1 MTTTILAWKDTLKK
15 VKEIIDKAPIG
26 YVLDY
31 EISPDK
37 TLKEALISVTGKTF
51 VARAKI
57 SKIAPYENEKN
68 VLKKK
73 KDKLKTIVQIEKI
86 EEIQDDI
93 VNYEEITGGSI
104 DKILS
109 FAVLARKEEA
119 KIEFRDPMEGK
130 LSSEVKSIIRQ
141 VEKEGSNLPVKIAE
155 QLVAARKKY
164 GIGEKDFDKLIRVTL
179 EKYKENGVVP
189 FEAVGIVGAQ
199 SIGEPGTQMTMRTFH
214 FAGVAEM
221 DVTLGL
227 PRLIEIVDA
236 RKTPSTPSMT
246 IFLTEKARGDEDK
259 AVGLARSI
267 EATTL
272 LDIADIEVNTTE
284 SYVLIML
291 DRQKMQERGLKR
303 EEILP
308 RLKKIRMQKTTIT
321 EEENEIRLSLD
332 EPSFKR
338 IYQLYENLKTFQ
350 VKGLDGIKRAIVK
363 FDQKAKEWI
372 IYTQGSNLAGVME
385 LKDVDYARTKTND
398 IIEISQVLGVEAAR
412 EAIIEES
419 TSTLHN
425 AGLTTDIRHLM
436 LVADMMTFSG
446 VVEAIGRHGISGKKA
461 SVLARAAFEITSKH
475 LLNAGLIGEVDRLNG
490 VAENII
496 VGQPITLGTGAVKL
510 SYRREE

>member
-1 MTTTILAWKDTLKK
+1 MTILAWKDTLKK
-15 VKEIIDKAPIG
+15 VKEILEKAPIG
-26 YVLDY
+26 YCLDY
-31 EISPDK
+31 EIPADK
-37 TLKEALISVTGKTF
+37 SIKEALITVTGKTF
-51 VARAKI
+51 VAKAKI
-57 SKIAPYENEKN
+57 SKIAPYQNEKN

-73 KDKLKTIVQIEKI
+73 KDKLKTLITIEKI

-93 VNYEEITGGSI
+93 VNYEEVSGGSV
-104 DKILS
+104 DKVLS
-109 FAVLARKEEA
+109 FAVIVKKEEA
-119 KIEFRDPMEGK
+119 KIELPDHMEGK
-130 LSSEVKSIIRQ
+130 LSSEVKSLIRQ
-141 VEKEGSNLPVKIAE
+141 VEKDGNSLPVKIAE
-155 QLVAARKKY
+155 QLTAAKKHY
-164 GIGEKDFDKLIRVTL
+164 GIGEKDFEKLIKATL
-179 EKYKENGVVP
+179 EKYKETGVDP
-189 FEAVGIVGAQ
+189 YEAVGIVGAQ

-246 IFLTEKARGDEDK
+246 IFLTEKARGDEDR
-259 AVGLARSI
+259 AVSLARSI
-267 EATTL
+267 ESTTL
-272 LDIADIEVNTTE
+272 LDVADIEVNTTE
-284 SYVLIML
+284 GYVLILL
-291 DRQKMQERGLKR
+291 DKQKMQERGLKR
-303 EEILP
+303 EEIMP
-308 RLKKIRMQKTTIT
+308 KLKKIRMQKTVIS
-321 EEENEIRLSLD
+321 EEENKIRLSQE
-332 EPSFKR
+332 EPSYKK

-363 FDQKAKEWI
+363 FDQKAKEWV

-385 LKDVDYARTKTND
+385 LKDVDYTRTKTND

-425 AGLTTDIRHLM
+425 AGLNTDIRHLM
-436 LVADMMTFSG
+436 LVSDMMTFSG
-446 VVEAIGRHGISGKKA
+446 NVEAIGRHGISGKKA

-475 LLNAGLIGEVDRLNG
+475 LLNAGLIGEVDKLNG

>member
-1 MTTTILAWKDTLKK
+1 MTILAWKDTLKK
-15 VKEIIDKAPIG
+15 VKELEDKVPIN
-26 YVLDY
+26 YCLDY
-31 EISPDK
+31 DIPQDK
-37 TLKEALISVTGKTF
+37 TIKEALITITGKTF
-51 VARAKI
+51 VAKAKI
-57 SKIAPYENEKN
+57 SKISPYENQKN
-68 VLKKK
+68 VLRKK
-73 KDKLKTIVQIEKI
+73 KDKLKSCITIEKI
-86 EEIQDDI
+86 QEIQDDI
-93 VNYEEITGGSI
+93 VNYEETSGGSV

-109 FAVLARKEEA
+109 FAILSKKEEA
-119 KIEFRDPMEGK
+119 KIELPKRMEGDLSAEVRSVLKQAEKEGK
-130 LSSEVKSIIRQ
+130 L
-141 VEKEGSNLPVKIAE
+141 LPIKIAQ
-155 QLVAARKKY
+155 QLVEAKKKY
-164 GIGEKDFDKLIRVTL
+164 GIDTKDFDKLLKATIS
-179 EKYKENGVVP
+179 KYKETEVDP
-189 FEAVGIVGAQ
+189 YEAVGIVGAQ

-246 IFLTEKARGDEDK
+246 IFLSEKARGNEDR
-259 AVGLARSI
+259 AVSLARSI
-267 EATTL
+267 ESTTL
-272 LDIADIEVNTTE
+272 LDIADLEVNTTE
-284 SYVLIML
+284 SYVLIMI
-291 DRQKMQERGLKR
+291 DKQKLQERGIKR

-308 RLKKIRMQKTTIT
+308 KLKKIRMQKTSM
-321 EEENEIRLSLD
+321 EEGESQIKISLD

-350 VKGLDGIKRAIVK
+350 VKGLAGIKRAIVK

-385 LKDVDYARTKTND
+385 LKDVDFARTKTND
-398 IIEISQVLGVEAAR
+398 IIEISQVLGIEAAR

-425 AGLTTDIRHLM
+425 AGLNTDIRHLM
-436 LVADMMTFSG
+436 LVSDMMTFAG
-446 VVEAIGRHGISGKKA
+446 TVEAIGRHGISGKKA

-475 LLNAGLIGEVDRLNG
+475 LLNAGLTGEVDKLNG

-510 SYRREE
+510 AYRKED

>member
-1 MTTTILAWKDTLKK
+1 MTILAWKDTLKK
-15 VKEIIDKAPIG
+15 VKEILEKAPIG
-26 YVLDY
+26 YCLDY
-31 EISPDK
+31 EIPADK
-37 TLKEALISVTGKTF
+37 SIKEALITVTGKTF
-51 VARAKI
+51 IAKAKI
-57 SKIAPYENEKN
+57 SKIAPYQNEKN

-73 KDKLKTIVQIEKI
+73 KDKLKTLITIEKI

-93 VNYEEITGGSI
+93 VNYEEVSGGSV
-104 DKILS
+104 DKVLS
-109 FAVLARKEEA
+109 FAVIVKKEEA
-119 KIEFRDPMEGK
+119 KIELPDHMEGK
-130 LSSEVKSIIRQ
+130 LNSEVKSLIRQ
-141 VEKEGSNLPVKIAE
+141 VEKDGNSLPVKIAE
-155 QLVAARKKY
+155 QLTAAKKHY
-164 GIGEKDFDKLIRVTL
+164 GIGEKDFEKLIKATL
-179 EKYKENGVVP
+179 EKYKETGVDP
-189 FEAVGIVGAQ
+189 YEAVGIVGAQ

-246 IFLTEKARGDEDK
+246 IFLTEKARGDEDR
-259 AVGLARSI
+259 AVSLARSI
-267 EATTL
+267 ESTTL
-272 LDIADIEVNTTE
+272 LDVADIEVNTTE
-284 SYVLIML
+284 GYVLILL
-291 DRQKMQERGLKR
+291 DKQKMQERGLKR
-303 EEILP
+303 EEIMP
-308 RLKKIRMQKTTIT
+308 KLKKIRMQKTVIS
-321 EEENEIRLSLD
+321 EEENKIRLSQE
-332 EPSFKR
+332 EPSYKK

-363 FDQKAKEWI
+363 FDQKAKEWV

-425 AGLTTDIRHLM
+425 AGLNTDIRHLM
-436 LVADMMTFSG
+436 LVSDMMTFSG
-446 VVEAIGRHGISGKKA
+446 NVEAIGRHGISGKKA

-475 LLNAGLIGEVDRLNG
+475 LLNAGLIGEVDKLNG

>member
-1 MTTTILAWKDTLKK
+1 MTILAWKDTLKK
-15 VKEIIDKAPIG
+15 VKEILEKAPIG
-26 YVLDY
+26 YCLDY
-31 EISPDK
+31 EIPADK
-37 TLKEALISVTGKTF
+37 SIKEALITVTGKTF
-51 VARAKI
+51 VAKANI
-57 SKIAPYENEKN
+57 SKIAPYQNEKN

-73 KDKLKTIVQIEKI
+73 KDKLKTLITIEKI

-93 VNYEEITGGSI
+93 VNYEEVSGGSV
-104 DKILS
+104 DKVLS
-109 FAVLARKEEA
+109 FAVIVKKEEA
-119 KIEFRDPMEGK
+119 KIELPDHMEGK
-130 LSSEVKSIIRQ
+130 LSSEVKSLIRQ
-141 VEKEGSNLPVKIAE
+141 VEKDGNSLPVKIAE
-155 QLVAARKKY
+155 QLTTAKKHY
-164 GIGEKDFDKLIRVTL
+164 GIGEKDFEKLIKATL
-179 EKYKENGVVP
+179 EKYKETGVDP
-189 FEAVGIVGAQ
+189 YEAVGIVGAQ

-246 IFLTEKARGDEDK
+246 IFLTEKARGDEDR
-259 AVGLARSI
+259 AVSLARSI
-267 EATTL
+267 ESTTL
-272 LDIADIEVNTTE
+272 LDVADIEVNTTE
-284 SYVLIML
+284 GYVLILL
-291 DRQKMQERGLKR
+291 DKQKMQERGLKR
-303 EEILP
+303 EEIMP
-308 RLKKIRMQKTTIT
+308 KLKKIRMQKTAIS
-321 EEENEIRLSLD
+321 EEENKIRLSQE
-332 EPSFKR
+332 EPSYKK

-363 FDQKAKEWI
+363 FDQKAKEWV

-385 LKDVDYARTKTND
+385 LKDVDYTRTKTND

-425 AGLTTDIRHLM
+425 AGLNTDIRHLM
-436 LVADMMTFSG
+436 LVSDMMTFSG
-446 VVEAIGRHGISGKKA
+446 NVEAIGRHGISGKKA

-475 LLNAGLIGEVDRLNG
+475 LLNAGLIGEVDKLNG

>member
-1 MTTTILAWKDTLKK
+1 MTILAWKDTLKK
-15 VKEIIDKAPIG
+15 VKEILEKAPIG
-26 YVLDY
+26 YCLDY
-31 EISPDK
+31 EIPADK
-37 TLKEALISVTGKTF
+37 SIKEALITVTGKTF
-51 VARAKI
+51 VAKAKI
-57 SKIAPYENEKN
+57 SKIAPYQNEKN

-73 KDKLKTIVQIEKI
+73 KDKLKTLITIEKI

-93 VNYEEITGGSI
+93 VNYEEVSGGSV
-104 DKILS
+104 DKVLS
-109 FAVLARKEEA
+109 FAVIVKKEEA
-119 KIEFRDPMEGK
+119 KIELPDHMEGK
-130 LSSEVKSIIRQ
+130 LNSEVKSLIRQ
-141 VEKEGSNLPVKIAE
+141 VEKDGNSLPVKIAE
-155 QLVAARKKY
+155 QLTAAKKHY
-164 GIGEKDFDKLIRVTL
+164 GIGEKDFEKLIKATL
-179 EKYKENGVVP
+179 EKYKETGVDP
-189 FEAVGIVGAQ
+189 YEAVGIVGAQ

-246 IFLTEKARGDEDK
+246 IFLTEKARGDEDR
-259 AVGLARSI
+259 AVSLARSI
-267 EATTL
+267 ESTTL
-272 LDIADIEVNTTE
+272 LDVADIEVNTTE
-284 SYVLIML
+284 GYVLILL
-291 DRQKMQERGLKR
+291 DKQKMQERGLKR
-303 EEILP
+303 EEIMP
-308 RLKKIRMQKTTIT
+308 KLKKIRMQKTVIS
-321 EEENEIRLSLD
+321 EEENKIRLSQE
-332 EPSFKR
+332 EPSYKK

-363 FDQKAKEWI
+363 FDQKAKEWV

-425 AGLTTDIRHLM
+425 AGLNTDIRHLM
-436 LVADMMTFSG
+436 LVSDMMTFSG
-446 VVEAIGRHGISGKKA
+446 NVEAIGRHGISGKKA

-475 LLNAGLIGEVDRLNG
+475 LLNAGLIGEVDKLNG

>member
-1 MTTTILAWKDTLKK
+1 MTVLAWKDTLKK
-15 VKEIIDKAPIG
+15 VKELIDKAPVG
-26 YVLDY
+26 YCLDY
-31 EISPDK
+31 DIPPDK
-37 TLKEALISVTGKTF
+37 AVKEALITITGKMF
-51 VARAKI
+51 VAKAKI
-57 SKIAPYENEKN
+57 SKIAPYQNEKN
-68 VLKKK
+68 VIKKK
-73 KDKLKTIVQIEKI
+73 KDKLKTLVMIEKI

-93 VNYEEITGGSI
+93 VNYEEVNGGSV

-109 FAVLARKEEA
+109 YVILSRKEEA
-119 KIEFRDPMEGK
+119 KIIQREPMEEK
-130 LSSEVKSIIRQ
+130 LSNDVKAILHQ
-141 VEKEGSNLPVKIAE
+141 VEKDGVDLPVKIAE
-155 QLVAARKKY
+155 QLAEAKKQY
-164 GIGEKDFDKLIRVTL
+164 KIEGKDFDKLVKAAV
-179 EKYKENGVVP
+179 EKYKETEVDP

-246 IFLTEKARGDEDK
+246 IYLSEKARGDEDK

-267 EATTL
+267 ESTTL

-284 SYVLIML
+284 SYVKILL
-291 DRQKMQERGLKR
+291 DKQKMQERGLKR

-308 RLKKIRMQKTTIT
+308 RIKKIRMQKTTIT
-321 EEENEIRLSLD
+321 EEENEIRLTLD

-350 VKGLDGIKRAIVK
+350 VKGLGGIKRAIVK
-363 FDQKAKEWI
+363 FDQKAKEWV
-372 IYTQGSNLAGVME
+372 IYTQGSNLAGVLE
-385 LKDVDYARTKTND
+385 LKDVDFSRTRTND

-425 AGLTTDIRHLM
+425 AGLNTDIRHLM

-510 SYRREE
+510 AYRRED

>member
-1 MTTTILAWKDTLKK
+1 MTILAWKDTLKK
-15 VKEIIDKAPIG
+15 VKELIDKAPTG

-31 EISPDK
+31 EVQPEKSM
-37 TLKEALISVTGKTF
+37 KEALITVTGKTF
-51 VARAKI
+51 VAKAKI
-57 SKIAPYENEKN
+57 SKVTPYEGEKN

-73 KDKLKTIVQIEKI
+73 KDKLKTLVMIEKI

-93 VNYEEITGGSI
+93 VNYEEVSGGSI

-109 FAVLARKEEA
+109 FAVLAKKEEA
-119 KIEFRDPMEGK
+119 KIEQREPMESK
-130 LSSEVKSIIRQ
+130 LSSDVKSVLRQ
-141 VEKEGSNLPVKIAE
+141 LEKDGESLPVKIAE
-155 QLVAARKKY
+155 RLAEAKKQY
-164 GIGEKDFDKLIRVTL
+164 KIDGKDFDKLLKATI
-179 EKYKENGVVP
+179 EKYRETGVDP
-189 FEAVGIVGAQ
+189 YEAVGIVGAQ

-246 IFLTEKARGDEDK
+246 IFMSEKARGDEDR
-259 AVGLARSI
+259 AVALARSI
-267 EATTL
+267 ESTTL
-272 LDIADIEVNTTE
+272 LDVADIEVNTTE

-291 DRQKMQERGLKR
+291 DKQKMIERGLKR

-308 RLKKIRMQKTTIT
+308 KLKKIRMQKTTIT
-321 EEENEIRLSLD
+321 EEENEIKLSLD
-332 EPSFKR
+332 EPSFKK

-372 IYTQGSNLAGVME
+372 IYTQGSNLAGVLE
-385 LKDVDYARTKTND
+385 LKDVDFARTKTND

-425 AGLTTDIRHLM
+425 AGLNTDIRHLM

>member
-1 MTTTILAWKDTLKK
+1 MTVLAWKDTLKK
-15 VKEIIDKAPIG
+15 VKELIDKAPVG
-26 YVLDY
+26 YCLDY
-31 EISPDK
+31 DIPPDK
-37 TLKEALISVTGKTF
+37 AVKEALITITGKTF
-51 VARAKI
+51 VAKAKI
-57 SKIAPYENEKN
+57 SKIAPYQNEKN
-68 VLKKK
+68 VVKKK
-73 KDKLKTIVQIEKI
+73 KDKLKTLVMIEKI

-93 VNYEEITGGSI
+93 VNYEEVNGGSV

-109 FAVLARKEEA
+109 YVILSRKEEA
-119 KIEFRDPMEGK
+119 KIVQREPMEEK
-130 LSSEVKSIIRQ
+130 LSNDVKAILHQ
-141 VEKEGSNLPVKIAE
+141 VEKDGVDLPVKIAE
-155 QLVAARKKY
+155 QLAEAKKQY
-164 GIGEKDFDKLIRVTL
+164 KIEGKDFDKLVKAAV
-179 EKYKENGVVP
+179 EKYKETEVDP

-246 IFLTEKARGDEDK
+246 IYLTEKARSDEDK

-267 EATTL
+267 ESTTL

-284 SYVLIML
+284 SYVKILL
-291 DRQKMQERGLKR
+291 DKQKMQERGLKR

-308 RLKKIRMQKTTIT
+308 RIKKIRMQKTTIT
-321 EEENEIRLSLD
+321 EEENEIRLTLD

-350 VKGLDGIKRAIVK
+350 VKGLGGIKRAIVK
-363 FDQKAKEWI
+363 FDQKAKEWV
-372 IYTQGSNLAGVME
+372 IYTQGSNLAGVLE
-385 LKDVDYARTKTND
+385 LKDVDFSRTRTND

-425 AGLTTDIRHLM
+425 AGLNTDIRHLM

-510 SYRREE
+510 AYRRED

>member
-1 MTTTILAWKDTLKK
+1 MTILAWKDTLKK
-15 VKEIIDKAPIG
+15 VKEIIDKAPVG
-26 YVLDY
+26 YCLDY
-31 EISPDK
+31 DIPQDK
-37 TLKEALISVTGKTF
+37 AIKEALITVTGKTF
-51 VARAKI
+51 VAKAKI
-57 SKIAPYENEKN
+57 SKIGPYKN
-68 VLKKK
+68 DKGFLKKK
-73 KDKLKTIVQIEKI
+73 KDQLKTCLMIDKI

-93 VNYEEITGGSI
+93 VNYEEISGGSI
-104 DKILS
+104 DKVLS
-109 FAVLARKEEA
+109 FAILSHKEEA
-119 KIEFRDPMEGK
+119 KIEQREPMEGK
-130 LSSEVKSIIRQ
+130 LSPEIKSILRQ
-141 VEKEGSNLPVKIAE
+141 VEIEGKTLPVWIAE
-155 QLVAARKKY
+155 KLAEAKKHY
-164 GIGEKDFDKLIRVTL
+164 GIEGKDFEKLLSATVEQYRETEVD
-179 EKYKENGVVP
+179 P

-246 IFLTEKARGDEDK
+246 IYLTEKARGDEDR
-259 AVGLARSI
+259 AVSLARSI
-267 EATTL
+267 ESTTL

-291 DRQKMQERGLKR
+291 DKQKFQERGLKR

-308 RLKKIRMQKTTIT
+308 KIKKIRMPKTTIA
-321 EEENEIRLSLD
+321 EKENEIRISLD

-363 FDQKAKEWI
+363 YDQKAKEWV

-385 LKDVDYARTKTND
+385 LKDVDYSRTKTND
-398 IIEISQVLGVEAAR
+398 IIEISQVLGIEAAR
-412 EAIIEES
+412 DAIIEES
-419 TSTLHN
+419 ISTLHN
-425 AGLTTDIRHLM
+425 AGLNTDIRHLM

-446 VVEAIGRHGISGKKA
+446 TVEAIGRHGISGKKA

-475 LLNAGLIGEVDRLNG
+475 LLNAGLTGEVDRLNG

-510 SYRREE
+510 TYRRKD

>member
-1 MTTTILAWKDTLKK
+1 MTTLAWKDTLKK
-15 VKEIIDKAPIG
+15 VKELIDKAPID

-31 EISPDK
+31 EVPPDK
-37 TLKEALISVTGKTF
+37 SIKEALITVTGKTF
-51 VARAKI
+51 VAKAKI
-57 SKIAPYENEKN
+57 SKIAPYENEKG

-73 KDKLKTIVQIEKI
+73 KDKLKTLVKIEKI
-86 EEIQDDI
+86 QEIQDDI
-93 VNYEEITGGSI
+93 VNYEEVTGGSV

-109 FAVLARKEEA
+109 FAILAKKEEA
-119 KIEFRDPMEGK
+119 KIELPEKMEGK
-130 LSSEVKSIIRQ
+130 LSSDVKNLLRQ
-141 VEKEGSNLPVKIAE
+141 VEKDGESLPVSIAE
-155 QLVAARKKY
+155 RLTAAKKQY
-164 GIGEKDFDKLIRVTL
+164 KIDGKDFEKLIRATID
-179 EKYKENGVVP
+179 KYKETAVDP
-189 FEAVGIVGAQ
+189 YEAVGIVGAQ

-246 IFLTEKARGDEDK
+246 IFLSEKAKGDEDK

-267 EATTL
+267 ESTNL

-291 DRQKMQERGLKR
+291 DKQKMLERGLKR

-308 RLKKIRMQKTTIT
+308 KLKKIRMQKTTIT
-321 EEENEIRLSLD
+321 EEENEIKLSLD
-332 EPSFKR
+332 EPSFKK

-350 VKGLDGIKRAIVK
+350 VKGLGGIKRAIVK
-363 FDQKAKEWI
+363 FDQNAKEWV
-372 IYTQGSNLAGVME
+372 IYTQGSNLAGVLE
-385 LKDVDYARTKTND
+385 LKDVDFARTKTND

-419 TSTLHN
+419 TATLHN
-425 AGLTTDIRHLM
+425 AGLNTDIRHLM
-436 LVADMMTFSG
+436 LVADMMTFAG
-446 VVEAIGRHGISGKKA
+446 NVEAIGRHGISGKKA

>member
-1 MTTTILAWKDTLKK
+1 MTILAWKDTLKK
-15 VKEIIDKAPIG
+15 VKEILEKAPIG
-26 YVLDY
+26 YCLDY
-31 EISPDK
+31 EIPADK
-37 TLKEALISVTGKTF
+37 SIKEALITVTGKTF
-51 VARAKI
+51 VAKAKI
-57 SKIAPYENEKN
+57 SKIAPYQNEKN

-73 KDKLKTIVQIEKI
+73 KDKLKTLITIEKI

-93 VNYEEITGGSI
+93 VNYEEVSGGSV
-104 DKILS
+104 DKVLS
-109 FAVLARKEEA
+109 FAVIVKKEEA
-119 KIEFRDPMEGK
+119 KIELPDHMEGK
-130 LSSEVKSIIRQ
+130 LNSEVKSLIRQ
-141 VEKEGSNLPVKIAE
+141 VEKDGNSLPVKIAE
-155 QLVAARKKY
+155 QLTAAKKHY
-164 GIGEKDFDKLIRVTL
+164 GIGEKDFEKLIKATL
-179 EKYKENGVVP
+179 EKYKETGVDP
-189 FEAVGIVGAQ
+189 YEAVGIVGAQ

-246 IFLTEKARGDEDK
+246 IFLTEKARGDEDR
-259 AVGLARSI
+259 AVSLARSI
-267 EATTL
+267 ESTTL
-272 LDIADIEVNTTE
+272 LDVADIEVNTTE
-284 SYVLIML
+284 GYVLILL
-291 DRQKMQERGLKR
+291 DKQKMQERGLKR
-303 EEILP
+303 EEIMP
-308 RLKKIRMQKTTIT
+308 KLKKIRMQKTAIS
-321 EEENEIRLSLD
+321 EEENKIRLSQE
-332 EPSFKR
+332 EPSYKK

-363 FDQKAKEWI
+363 FDQKAKEWV

-385 LKDVDYARTKTND
+385 LKDVDYTRTKTND

-425 AGLTTDIRHLM
+425 AGLNTDIRHLM
-436 LVADMMTFSG
+436 LVSDMMTFSG
-446 VVEAIGRHGISGKKA
+446 NVEAIGRHGISGKKA

-475 LLNAGLIGEVDRLNG
+475 LLNAGLIGEVDKLNG

>member
-1 MTTTILAWKDTLKK
+1 MTTLAWKDTLKK

-26 YVLDY
+26 YCLDY
-31 EISPDK
+31 EIPAEKSM
-37 TLKEALISVTGKTF
+37 KEALITVTGKTF
-51 VARAKI
+51 VAKAKI
-57 SKIAPYENEKN
+57 SKITPYKNEKN
-68 VLKKK
+68 ILKKK
-73 KDKLKTIVQIEKI
+73 KDKLKTLVMIEKI

-93 VNYEEITGGSI
+93 VNYEEVNGESI

-109 FAVLARKEEA
+109 FAILTRKEEA
-119 KIEFRDPMEGK
+119 KIELREPMEGK
-130 LSSEVKSIIRQ
+130 LSGEVKSVLRQ
-141 VEKEGSNLPVKIAE
+141 VEKEGNSLPIKIAE
-155 QLVAARKKY
+155 QLANAKKQY
-164 GIGEKDFDKLIRVTL
+164 NIGEKDFDKLLKVTV
-179 EKYKENGVVP
+179 EKYKETEVDP

-246 IFLTEKARGDEDK
+246 IYLSEKAKGDEDR

-284 SYVLIML
+284 GFVLIML
-291 DRQKMQERGLKR
+291 DKQKMQERGLKR

-308 RLKKIRMQKTTIT
+308 KLKKIRMQKTTIT
-321 EEENEIRLSLD
+321 EEENEIKLSLD
-332 EPSFKR
+332 EPSFKK
-338 IYQLYENLKTFQ
+338 IYQLYESLKTFQ
-350 VKGLDGIKRAIVK
+350 VKGLDGIRRAIVK
-363 FDQKAKEWI
+363 FDQKAKEWVL
-372 IYTQGSNLAGVME
+372 YTQGSNLAGVLE
-385 LKDVDYARTKTND
+385 LKDVDFARTKTND

-425 AGLTTDIRHLM
+425 AGLNTDIRHLM

-446 VVEAIGRHGISGKKA
+446 TVEAIGRHGISGKKA

-510 SYRREE
+510 AYRREE

>member
-1 MTTTILAWKDTLKK
+1 MTILAWKDTLKK
-15 VKEIIDKAPIG
+15 VKELIDKAPVG
-26 YVLDY
+26 YCLDY
-31 EISPDK
+31 DIPSDK
-37 TLKEALISVTGKTF
+37 SVKEALITITGKTF
-51 VARAKI
+51 VAKAKI
-57 SKIAPYENEKN
+57 SKISPYQNEKN
-68 VLKKK
+68 VMKKK
-73 KDKLKTIVQIEKI
+73 KDKLKTIVTIEKI

-93 VNYEEITGGSI
+93 VNYEEVNGGSI

-109 FAVLARKEEA
+109 YAVLTRKEEA
-119 KIEFRDPMEGK
+119 KIVQREPMEGK
-130 LSSEVKSIIRQ
+130 LSNDVKTILHQ
-141 VEKEGSNLPVKIAE
+141 VEKDGIDLPVRIAE
-155 QLVAARKKY
+155 QLANAKKQY
-164 GIGEKDFDKLIRVTL
+164 KVEGNDFDKLVKAAVG
-179 EKYKENGVVP
+179 KYKETEVDP

-246 IFLTEKARGDEDK
+246 IYLSEKAREDEDK
-259 AVGLARSI
+259 AVGLARAI
-267 EATTL
+267 ESTIL
-272 LDIADIEVNTTE
+272 LDIADIEINTTE
-284 SYVLIML
+284 SYVRILL
-291 DRQKMQERGLKR
+291 DKQKMLERGLKR

-321 EEENEIRLSLD
+321 EEENEIRLTLD

-363 FDQKAKEWI
+363 FDQKVKEWV
-372 IYTQGSNLAGVME
+372 IYTQGSNLAGVLE
-385 LKDVDYARTKTND
+385 LKDVDFSRTRTND

-425 AGLTTDIRHLM
+425 AGLNTDIRHLM

-510 SYRREE
+510 AYRREE

>member
-1 MTTTILAWKDTLKK
+1 MTILAWKDTLKK
-15 VKEIIDKAPIG
+15 VKEILEKAPIG
-26 YVLDY
+26 YCLDY
-31 EISPDK
+31 EIPADK
-37 TLKEALISVTGKTF
+37 SIKEALITVTGKTF
-51 VARAKI
+51 VAKAKI
-57 SKIAPYENEKN
+57 SKIAPYQNEKN

-73 KDKLKTIVQIEKI
+73 KDKLKTLITIEKI

-93 VNYEEITGGSI
+93 VNYEEVSGGSV
-104 DKILS
+104 DKVLS
-109 FAVLARKEEA
+109 FAVIVKKEEA
-119 KIEFRDPMEGK
+119 KIELPDHMEGK
-130 LSSEVKSIIRQ
+130 LSSEVKSLIRQ
-141 VEKEGSNLPVKIAE
+141 VEKDGNSLPVKIAE
-155 QLVAARKKY
+155 QLTTAKKHY
-164 GIGEKDFDKLIRVTL
+164 GIGEKDFEKLIKATL
-179 EKYKENGVVP
+179 EKYKETGVDP
-189 FEAVGIVGAQ
+189 YEAVGIVGAQ

-246 IFLTEKARGDEDK
+246 IFLTEKARGDEDR
-259 AVGLARSI
+259 AVSLARSI
-267 EATTL
+267 ESTTL
-272 LDIADIEVNTTE
+272 LDVADIEVNTTE
-284 SYVLIML
+284 GYVLILL
-291 DRQKMQERGLKR
+291 DKQKMQERGLKR
-303 EEILP
+303 EEIMP
-308 RLKKIRMQKTTIT
+308 KLKKIRMQKTAIS
-321 EEENEIRLSLD
+321 EEENKIRLSQE
-332 EPSFKR
+332 EPSYKK

-363 FDQKAKEWI
+363 FDQKAKEWV

-425 AGLTTDIRHLM
+425 AGLNTDIRHLM
-436 LVADMMTFSG
+436 LVSDMMTFSG
-446 VVEAIGRHGISGKKA
+446 NVEAIGRHGISGKKA

-475 LLNAGLIGEVDRLNG
+475 LLNAGLIGEVDKLNG

>member
-1 MTTTILAWKDTLKK
+1 MTVLAWKDTLKK
-15 VKEIIDKAPIG
+15 VKELIDKAPVG
-26 YVLDY
+26 YCLDY
-31 EISPDK
+31 DIPPDK
-37 TLKEALISVTGKTF
+37 AVKEALITITGKMF
-51 VARAKI
+51 VAKAKI
-57 SKIAPYENEKN
+57 SKIAPYQNEKN
-68 VLKKK
+68 VIKKK
-73 KDKLKTIVQIEKI
+73 KDKLKTLVMIEKI

-93 VNYEEITGGSI
+93 VNYEEVNGGSV

-109 FAVLARKEEA
+109 YVILSRKEEA
-119 KIEFRDPMEGK
+119 KIIQREPMEEK
-130 LSSEVKSIIRQ
+130 LSNDVKAILHQ
-141 VEKEGSNLPVKIAE
+141 VEKDGVDLPVKIAE
-155 QLVAARKKY
+155 QLAEAKKQY
-164 GIGEKDFDKLIRVTL
+164 KIEGKDFDKLVKAAV
-179 EKYKENGVVP
+179 EKYKETEVDP

-246 IFLTEKARGDEDK
+246 IYLSEKARGDEDK

-267 EATTL
+267 ESTTL

-284 SYVLIML
+284 SYVKILL
-291 DRQKMQERGLKR
+291 DKQKMQERGLKR

-321 EEENEIRLSLD
+321 EEENEIRLTLD

-350 VKGLDGIKRAIVK
+350 VKGLGGIKRAIVK
-363 FDQKAKEWI
+363 FDQKAKEWV
-372 IYTQGSNLAGVME
+372 IYTQGSNLAGVLE
-385 LKDVDYARTKTND
+385 LKDVDFSRTRTND

-425 AGLTTDIRHLM
+425 AGLNTDIRHLM

-510 SYRREE
+510 AYRRED

>member
-1 MTTTILAWKDTLKK
+1 MTILAWKDTLKK
-15 VKEIIDKAPIG
+15 VKELIDKAPIG

-31 EISPDK
+31 EVQPEK
-37 TLKEALISVTGKTF
+37 TIKEALITVTGKTF

-73 KDKLKTIVQIEKI
+73 KDKLKTLVTIEKI

-93 VNYEEITGGSI
+93 VNYEEVSGGSI
-104 DKILS
+104 DKVLS
-109 FAVLARKEEA
+109 FAILVKKEEA
-119 KIEFRDPMEGK
+119 KIEQREPMENK
-130 LSSEVKSIIRQ
+130 LSSDVKSLLRQ
-141 VEKEGSNLPVKIAE
+141 VEKDGENLPVKIAE
-155 QLVAARKKY
+155 RLTEAKKQY
-164 GIGEKDFDKLIRVTL
+164 KIDGKDFDKLVKATI
-179 EKYKENGVVP
+179 EKYRETGVDP
-189 FEAVGIVGAQ
+189 YEAVGIVGAQ

-246 IFLTEKARGDEDK
+246 IYMTEKTRGDEDR
-259 AVGLARSI
+259 AVALARSI
-267 EATTL
+267 ESTTL
-272 LDIADIEVNTTE
+272 LDVADIEVNTTE
-284 SYVLIML
+284 SFVLIML
-291 DRQKMQERGLKR
+291 DKQKMIERGLKR

-308 RLKKIRMQKTTIT
+308 KLKKIRMQKTTIT
-321 EEENEIRLSLD
+321 EDEDQIKLSLD
-332 EPSFKR
+332 EPSFKK

-372 IYTQGSNLAGVME
+372 IYTQGSNLAGVLE
-385 LKDVDYARTKTND
+385 LKDVDFARTKTND

-425 AGLTTDIRHLM
+425 AGLNTDIRHLM

>member
-1 MTTTILAWKDTLKK
+1 MTILAWKDTLKK
-15 VKEIIDKAPIG
+15 VKELIDKAPVG

-31 EISPDK
+31 EVQPDK
-37 TLKEALISVTGKTF
+37 SIKEALITVTGKTF
-51 VARAKI
+51 VAKAKI

-73 KDKLKTIVQIEKI
+73 KDRLKTLVMVEKI

-93 VNYEEITGGSI
+93 VNYEEVSGGSI

-109 FAVLARKEEA
+109 FSVLAKKEEA
-119 KIEFRDPMEGK
+119 KIEQREPMEEK
-130 LSSEVKSIIRQ
+130 LSSDVKSLLRQ
-141 VEKEGSNLPVKIAE
+141 VEKDGEKIPVKIAE
-155 QLVAARKKY
+155 KLTEAKKQY
-164 GIGEKDFDKLIRVTL
+164 KIEGKDFDKLVKATI
-179 EKYKENGVVP
+179 EKYKETGVDAY
-189 FEAVGIVGAQ
+189 EAVGIVGAQ

-246 IFLTEKARGDEDK
+246 IYMTEKARGDEDR
-259 AVGLARSI
+259 AVALARSI
-267 EATTL
+267 ESTTL
-272 LDIADIEVNTTE
+272 LDVADIEVNTTE

-291 DRQKMQERGLKR
+291 DKQKMLERGLKR

-321 EEENEIRLSLD
+321 EEDDQIKLSLD
-332 EPSFKR
+332 EPSFKK

-363 FDQKAKEWI
+363 FDQKAKEWV
-372 IYTQGSNLAGVME
+372 IYTQGSNLAGVLE
-385 LKDVDYARTKTND
+385 LKDVDFARTKTND

-425 AGLTTDIRHLM
+425 AGLNTDIRHLM
-436 LVADMMTFSG
+436 LVADMMTFTG

>member
-1 MTTTILAWKDTLKK
+1 MTIIAWKDTLKK
-15 VKEIIDKAPIG
+15 VRELIDKAPIG
-26 YVLDY
+26 YCLDF
-31 EISPDK
+31 EIPPDK
-37 TLKEALISVTGKTF
+37 SIKEGLITVTGKTF
-51 VARAKI
+51 VARVKI
-57 SKIAPYENEKN
+57 SKISPYENEKN

-73 KDKLKTIVQIEKI
+73 KDKLKTLLMIEKV
-86 EEIQDDI
+86 EEVQDDI
-93 VNYEEITGGSI
+93 VNYEEVTGGSI

-109 FAVLARKEEA
+109 FAVLAKKEEA
-119 KIEFRDPMEGK
+119 KIELREHIEDK
-130 LSSEVKSIIRQ
+130 LPDEVKAILKQAS
-141 VEKEGSNLPVKIAE
+141 KDGLDLPVKIAE
-155 QLVAARKKY
+155 KLVEAKRQY
-164 GIGEKDFDKLIRVTL
+164 GIEGKDFEKLYRGTV
-179 EKYKENGVVP
+179 EKYKETEVDP
-189 FEAVGIVGAQ
+189 HEAVGIVGAQ

-246 IFLTEKARGDEDK
+246 IYLKEKVRGEEDK
-259 AVGLARSI
+259 AVTLARSI
-267 EATTL
+267 ESTTL
-272 LDIADIEVNTTE
+272 LDVADIEVNTTE
-284 SYVLIML
+284 SFVRILL
-291 DRQKMQERGLKR
+291 DKQKMLERGLKR
-303 EEILP
+303 EEIMP
-308 RLKKIRMQKTTIT
+308 KLKKIRMQKTTIT
-321 EEENEIRLSLD
+321 EEENEIRLTLD
-332 EPSFKR
+332 EPSFKK

-363 FDQKAKEWI
+363 FDQKAKEWV

-385 LKDVDYARTKTND
+385 LKDVDFTRTKTND
-398 IIEISQVLGVEAAR
+398 IIEISQVLGIEAAR

-425 AGLTTDIRHLM
+425 AGLNTDIRHLM
-436 LVADMMTFSG
+436 LVADMMTFTGS
-446 VVEAIGRHGISGKKA
+446 VEAIGRHGISGKKA

-510 SYRREE
+510 AYRREE

>member
-1 MTTTILAWKDTLKK
+1 MTIIAWKDTLKK
-15 VKEIIDKAPIG
+15 VKELIDKAPIG
-26 YVLDY
+26 YCLDY
-31 EISPDK
+31 EIPPDK
-37 TLKEALISVTGKTF
+37 SIKDALITISGKTF
-51 VARAKI
+51 VAKAKV
-57 SKIAPYENEKN
+57 SKVGPYQNEKN
-68 VLKKK
+68 ILKKK
-73 KDKLKTIVQIEKI
+73 KDKLKTLITIEKI

-93 VNYEEITGGSI
+93 VNYEEVAGGSI

-109 FAVLARKEEA
+109 FAILVRKEEA
-119 KIEFRDPMEGK
+119 KIEFREPMEDK
-130 LSSEVKSIIRQ
+130 LGSDVKSIIKQ
-141 VEKEGSNLPVKIAE
+141 LEKDGNRLPVKIAE
-155 QLVAARKKY
+155 QLAEAKKKY
-164 GIGEKDFDKLIRVTL
+164 KIDGKDFDRLIKATI
-179 EKYKENGVVP
+179 EKYKETEVDP

-246 IFLTEKARGDEDK
+246 IYLSEKARGDEDR

-267 EATTL
+267 ESTTL

-284 SYVLIML
+284 SFVKIIL
-291 DRQKMQERGLKR
+291 DKQKMVERGLKR

-308 RLKKIRMQKTTIT
+308 KLKKIRMQKTTIT
-321 EEENEIRLSLD
+321 EEENEIRLTLD
-332 EPSFKR
+332 EPSFKK

-372 IYTQGSNLAGVME
+372 IYTQGSNLAGVLE
-385 LKDVDYARTKTND
+385 LKDVDFARTKTND

-425 AGLTTDIRHLM
+425 AGLNTDIRHLM

-446 VVEAIGRHGISGKKA
+446 TVEAIGRHGISGKKA

-510 SYRREE
+510 AYRREE